1 MESFALGH
9 GESWV
14 TFRDLQRDN
23 DGCAFVIAIKE
34 PDLCASTRVD
44 HCEPVPKLEGFFQNL
59 AKNWRGWA
67 RELTWRSSEAQL
79 ELGATCDATGHV
91 KLQFRLRPDSGG
103 DAWRVTTHVFL
114 EAGQLDSVANRVT
127 AFFSQ

>member
-1 MESFALGH
+1 
-9 GESWV
+9 
-14 TFRDLQRDN
+14 
-23 DGCAFVIAIKE
+23 
-34 PDLCASTRVD
+34 
-44 HCEPVPKLEGFFQNL
+44 
-59 AKNWRGWA
+59 
-67 RELTWRSSEAQL
+67 L